1 MPQRTYCLNQDAR
14 LLGSRGPSSLN
25 GDRRSMRDLTIYVYT
40 SILHYTQ
47 RRRMAIDLS
56 ECPDCLCWAS
66 RRAARKITRASDR
79 HLRPHGVRITQ
90 FTVLVMLM
98 LAGPLTIGELAHK
111 LSIERT
117 TLSRNLALMEAAA
130 WITTRPGDDA
140 RSRLVS
146 VTGKGRAAVA
156 ASIDAW
162 RRAQAAVAAAI
173 GPSGIGALKALSRT
187 QLG

>member
-1 MPQRTYCLNQDAR
+1 
-14 LLGSRGPSSLN
+14 
-25 GDRRSMRDLTIYVYT
+25 
-40 SILHYTQ
+40 
-47 RRRMAIDLS
+47 MAIDLS

-66 RRAARKITRASDR
+66 RRAARKITRAFDR

-156 ASIDAW
+156 ASIAAW